1 MAGKSINRNQKVNHM
16 KKTITFTIACGLI
29 TIWFA
34 KASVA
39 ATVPVD
45 IATATPSSLLVGLF
59 ENPGG
64 KWMDS
69 SKVPWNARYCYFT
82 KGWADN
88 WEWGTYD
95 GGYALSYFKEC
106 DALNT
111 VPVLAYYQVNGES
124 PFPYDE
130 SKFLEKCQTD
140 STMRSYFS
148 DFKLLMQRAK
158 EFGKPVYILL
168 EADGFGYLQ
177 QSTKEDPNAKAS
189 VASTG
194 LPELAGL
201 PNTVAGWGMAFLAI
215 KKAVGATN
223 AMLGIHISGWASNQ
237 DLFYYSVTIP
247 LQLEIDK
254 VYNFLAPL
262 GVASNATGI
271 TYDVLVGDPLDR
283 DADFYRIVN
292 NDGGVH
298 WWDTAAAASVNSRSF
313 NRYREW
319 LHLWN
324 TKAGKPWVL
333 WQIPLGN
340 SNHLNVQNTGKPRE
354 GYKDNRP
361 EYFFGDGS
369 IPHLQQFAKA
379 GVIALLFGAGASGV
393 SSYGNDIFT
402 DGKSFIQS
410 RCNSFFSAGGL
421 PLKTGNSVIP
431 HFENR
436 HTNLTITI
444 SPPIALYDL
453 QGRCISV
460 HSRTQSSKETAGTS
474 HSGVYI
480 TFEKNS
486 QTSRSKPMVLIRSHL
501 ISKYH

>member
-1 MAGKSINRNQKVNHM
+1 MYWPNKNNL
-16 KKTITFTIACGLI
+16 FTIASILI
-29 TIWFA
+29 TIWFVQIFA
-34 KASVA
+34 A

-64 KWMDS
+64 RWMDS
-69 SKVPWNARYCYFT
+69 SKVPWNARYCYLT
-82 KGWADN
+82 KEWANNWGWGN
-88 WEWGTYD
+88 YD
-95 GGYALSYFKEC
+95 GAYALSYFKEC

-111 VPVLAYYQVNGES
+111 VPFIAYYQVNGES
-124 PFPYDE
+124 PYPYDE
-130 SKFLEKCQTD
+130 NKFLVKCQTD
-140 STMRSYFS
+140 STMKSYFS
-148 DFKLLMQRAK
+148 DFKLLMQRVK

-168 EADGFGYLQ
+168 EPDGFGYLE
-177 QSTKEDPNAKAS
+177 QSTKEDPNVKAS

-201 PNTVAGWGMAFLAI
+201 PNSVAGWGMAFLAI

-223 AMLGIHISGWASNQ
+223 ALLGIHISGWASNQ

-247 LQLEIDK
+247 LQPEIDN

-262 GVASNATGI
+262 GIASNITGI

-283 DADFYRIVN
+283 DADFYRLVK

-298 WWDTAAAASVNSRSF
+298 WWDTAGTASVNSRSF

-319 LHLWN
+319 LQLWN
-324 TKAGKPWVL
+324 AKAKKHWVL

-340 SNHLNVQNTGKPRE
+340 SNHLNVRNNGKPRE

-369 IPHLQQFAKA
+369 MIHLQQFAKA
-379 GVIALLFGAGASGV
+379 GVIALLFGAGETGE
-393 SSYGNDIFT
+393 SSYGNDIYT

-421 PLKTGNSVIP
+421 PFTGNGVTP
-431 HFENR
+431 HNDKKDQY
-436 HTNLTITI
+436 LSITI
-444 SPPIALYDL
+444 PSSIALYDL
-453 QGRCISV
+453 RGRCVSQ
-460 HSRTQSSKETAGTS
+460 HSQFRSRNDLSGYSRTTTV

-480 TFEKNS
+480 TLEKSLQIN
-486 QTSRSKPMVLIRSHL
+486 RSAPMVLTR
-501 ISKYH
+501 